1 MPLELLIPFGFASI
15 LIFLTPGPAM
25 TLILVNGAAHGARA
39 GLRTVLGNA
48 AGFAVLLAIVLA
60 GLDFVV
66 SHFEAWF
73 AVIRYAGALYLFW
86 LGIQHWRQS
95 SRVGTDR
102 NVGKGRGEFMGGAAV
117 AFANPAALAF
127 LAAFLPQFIDPEADH
142 AVQFAWLAVIFLT
155 ACVAVQA
162 ILALVADRAG
172 RLLVEDKGALMHRI
186 AAVVL
191 LIGGLLLIF
200 ARG

>member
-1 MPLELLIPFGFASI
+1 
-15 LIFLTPGPAM
+15 
-25 TLILVNGAAHGARA
+25 
-39 GLRTVLGNA
+39 
-48 AGFAVLLAIVLA
+48 
-60 GLDFVV
+60 
-66 SHFEAWF
+66 
-73 AVIRYAGALYLFW
+73 
-86 LGIQHWRQS
+86 
-95 SRVGTDR
+95 
-102 NVGKGRGEFMGGAAV
+102 MGGAAV

-127 LAAFLPQFIDPEADH
+127 LAAFLPQFIDPEANH
-142 AVQFAWLAVIFLT
+142 AVQFAWLAVVFLT

-172 RLLVEDKGALMHRI
+172 RLLIDDKGALMHRI